1 MSDVTN
7 NSSTSV
13 STVISTQNS
22 KPILQLVTC
31 PICLEI
37 FREPLQLPC
46 QHTFCKSC
54 LGRITEDR
62 WGRCPVCRG
71 CYRVPFAGIGSLEV
85 NRTIVNLLESLS
97 HTELRPML
105 QAKCALCKL
114 DDTITVCEHCREAI
128 CYKCRCEHYD
138 EFCKYICLKL
148 NETQQETEKLIAKEV
163 ESIKIH
169 EENVRQSNEIIR
181 TIREKVNGLIS
192 TIKQE
197 ENKLIQN
204 AQEYHNSEHKLI
216 NEKSLRLQNLTDIKA
231 FCSTSQAKLR
241 SKKETDE
248 EAIDIRKN
256 CEDSVVTINDLQNQ
270 ILVVRTPHR
279 RISFYNQDISFDAIS
294 LGFLE
299 ITRELEPIQS
309 NLQLPS
315 MKSLCTK
322 QQIPLEKN
330 ESPIIKLYN
339 GNRCYSPF
347 ESYKRT
353 PRIIGRRGTGQTE
366 FLHPSSLAYSKQE
379 QLIYVCDIYNNRLV
393 TYDINGTFQHV
404 YKAISEGTD
413 ERYFHNPYA
422 IHIDSKQR
430 LYLIDQ
436 SERRIKVFNRD
447 LKLLRLV
454 GQYGHDNVEQYSAPS
469 DLCTNEQNFI
479 FVCDAGSHRI
489 MKYNEQGQFLF
500 AWGGLG
506 NENGKLKCPAC
517 ICMLNGDRLAVSD
530 WGNDRIQVFSSSGE
544 HLLCIGQRGKRLG
557 EFSRPLGLAY
567 DDITEKLYVCDEGNN
582 RVTIF
587 NHDFST
593 KELLHSKIGFN
604 GPYDILICKNNR
616 QLFPVDPLFF
626 FSNKCCSSSALRHP
640 VMAMGGFV
648 DVCEEDAVDDPKGV
662 PLDSQHSVSKEAL
675 NAYFPGALAL
685 KYKRQESGKWLFVP
699 LENGRFYFDDSILV
713 ESNVYVVHR
722 VKNVFSHKL
731 INTRL
736 IKYQT
741 TQVIMAR
748 SVPAGSSN
756 VGSANF
762 PAVPCKLRA
771 GNGQELIEYFLSNSG
786 RNPAARNLSELAG
799 IGENCA
805 GIEKSCTGTDS
816 DFNGSSRRNDRS
828 GFNHVYALK
837 NLGINQIR
845 AVHKLFH
852 PLLRNDRSH
861 LLTSGGTE
869 TTAVDQDRHTPPM
882 QAKRTFFAYAQLFL
896 GEESVGIPGTGIRP
910 EVVGCRKYRK
920 CLGPCQNL
928 EIPTFFDI
936 RTTSGRIH
944 VPRDLGFIWPTYIIP
959 TNQIVI
965 PESTVKTNPY
975 GNTKIAWFGVQTAV
989 LTNVIAGEFGLFSKT
1004 SSSTTTTITITELA
1018 VPRLLWHGRFRPE
1031 VQT

>member
-1 MSDVTN
+1 MSDITN

-163 ESIKIH
+163 ENIKIH

-192 TIKQE
+192 KIKQE

-204 AQEYHNSEHKLI
+204 AQEFHNSEHKLI

-248 EAIDIRKN
+248 EAVDIRKN

-322 QQIPLEKN
+322 QQIPVEKN
-330 ESPIIKLYN
+330 ESPIIKLCN
-339 GNRCYSPF
+339 GNRCYLPF
-347 ESYKRT
+347 ENYKRT

-404 YKAISEGTD
+404 YKAISEGTG
-413 ERYFHNPYA
+413 EQYFHNPYA

-447 LKLLRLV
+447 FKLLRLV
-454 GQYGHDNVEQYSAPS
+454 GQYGHDNNEQYSAPS

-530 WGNDRIQVFSSSGE
+530 WGNDRIQVFSSGGE
-544 HLLCIGQRGKRLG
+544 HLLCIGQRGKQLG

-567 DDITEKLYVCDEGNN
+567 DDITEKFYVCDEGNN

-604 GPYDILICKNNR
+604 GPYDILI
-616 QLFPVDPLFF
+616 
-626 FSNKCCSSSALRHP
+626 
-640 VMAMGGFV
+640 
-648 DVCEEDAVDDPKGV
+648 
-662 PLDSQHSVSKEAL
+662 
-675 NAYFPGALAL
+675 YPG
-685 KYKRQESGKWLFVP
+685 YYG
-699 LENGRFYFDDSILV
+699 
-713 ESNVYVVHR
+713 
-722 VKNVFSHKL
+722 
-731 INTRL
+731 T
-736 IKYQT
+736 
-741 TQVIMAR
+741 
-748 SVPAGSSN
+748 
-756 VGSANF
+756 VGSGRLGSFSDHFLA
-762 PAVPCKLRA
+762 A
-771 GNGQELIEYFLSNSG
+771 GFRPEVQISCAI
-786 RNPAARNLSELAG
+786 PAARNLPELAG

-805 GIEKSCTGTDS
+805 GTDS
-816 DFNGSSRRNDRS
+816 GFNGSSRRNDRP
-828 GFNHVYALK
+828 GEFQNQQ
-837 NLGINQIR
+837 NGI
-845 AVHKLFH
+845 
-852 PLLRNDRSH
+852 
-861 LLTSGGTE
+861 SGGTE
-869 TTAVDQDRHTPPM
+869 TTAVVQDRHTPPM

-896 GEESVGIPGTGIRP
+896 GEERASGS
-910 EVVGCRKYRK
+910 
-920 CLGPCQNL
+920 LGQEYDQKL
-928 EIPTFFDI
+928 SD
-936 RTTSGRIH
+936 
-944 VPRDLGFIWPTYIIP
+944 V
-959 TNQIVI
+959 
-965 PESTVKTNPY
+965 ESIENAWDPVKTLKFSSNPM
-975 GNTKIAWFGVQTAV
+975 G
-989 LTNVIAGEFGLFSKT
+989 
-1004 SSSTTTTITITELA
+1004 
-1018 VPRLLWHGRFRPE
+1018 
-1031 VQT
+1031 